1 MTCKLRR
8 WIFNKRHEH
17 LLPTFL
23 LRYEVYTYGKLTS
36 RWTQRPYLNFLRKLR
51 KFWFDHNMATT
62 LDLPLPLNILEDL
75 SSQRLKTSTSF
86 HLKKNSTSN
95 DIATLK
101 KKRRLRSD
109 FYTSKNGHELCSS
122 YISKYQDRLRKH
134 LISSSTSEYWKK
146 KKNRRTS
153 PSLSKTSRFLE
164 NEPARK
170 KTTLASPLLPQ
181 RKTFFLKTS
190 LGKFWKKI
198 RSLLTW
204 RRSSVTTMRQKRTSE
219 ENVIFRGE
227 ERSDET

>member
-1 MTCKLRR
+1 MTCKLHC

-62 LDLPLPLNILEDL
+62 LDLPLPLNILEDF

-86 HLKKNSTSN
+86 HLKKILQVPTSQ
-95 DIATLK
+95 IK
-101 KKRRLRSD
+101 KKRED
-109 FYTSKNGHELCSS
+109 FGATSKNGHELCSS
-122 YISKYQDRLRKH
+122 YIFKYQDRLRKH
-134 LISSSTSEYWKK
+134 LISSSTSEYYQK

-164 NEPARK
+164 NEPAKK
-170 KTTLASPLLPQ
+170 KTTLASLFHPQ
-181 RKTFFLKTS
+181 GKETFF
-190 LGKFWKKI
+190 
-198 RSLLTW
+198 W
-204 RRSSVTTMRQKRTSE
+204 RHL
-219 ENVIFRGE
+219 
-227 ERSDET
+227 